1 MLRSEPRDDVY
12 FEHEL
17 TAGQL
22 LARFSGVR
30 GPDLRDPV
38 SVHKRRPL
46 ASWGLPTHARWR
58 TLRRELSSGQPAP
71 VIAVGA
77 LKRQIGVTTAWF
89 ANAPPAQSGA

>member
-1 MLRSEPRDDVY
+1 MLRSKPRDNVF

-38 SVHKRRPL
+38 SVHKRRP
-46 ASWGLPTHARWR
+46 WR
-58 TLRRELSSGQPAP
+58 RGDYRHTRG
-71 VIAVGA
+71 GA
-77 LKRQIGVTTAWF
+77 NCG
-89 ANAPPAQSGA
+89 AN